1 MLKDEQSIKKKLK
14 KLVIFALKQSNM
26 ERNYRTID
34 QNDFDRNFM
43 TTLLD
48 ISLPQGNE
56 RPMLEKHRQQLIKDI
71 LDQQQFASVRDLTE
85 KLNASE
91 ATIRRD
97 ITKMS
102 IRGEITKIRGGAESI
117 NGEPRK
123 KHIASSAFIVD
134 RNKRSDTKRLIAKR
148 AAELCSNGDSIIVN
162 GGSSTYMMGEY
173 LAELTMNVLTNSFVL
188 AEYLSEN
195 SDIQVTLPGGEI
207 YREQGIILSS
217 YDRDSSEYFHGTMM
231 FMGTPGLGEFG
242 VMESDPLLIRSEQ
255 KLKKQTEKLVILADS
270 SKLGKR
276 SNFVFCPLAEVDIL
290 ITDSKA
296 DKELIQY
303 FEGHDIEVIIVEAVD
318 D

>member
-1 MLKDEQSIKKKLK
+1 
-14 KLVIFALKQSNM
+14 
-26 ERNYRTID
+26 
-34 QNDFDRNFM
+34 M
-43 TTLLD
+43 TNLLN
-48 ISLPQGNE
+48 ISLPKENE
-56 RPMLEKHRQQLIKDI
+56 LPMLEKHRQQLIKDI

-102 IRGEITKIRGGAESI
+102 KRGVITKIRGGAESI

-134 RNKRSDTKRLIAKR
+134 KNKRSDTKRLIAKR
-148 AAELCSNGDSIIVN
+148 AASLCTNGDSIIVN

-173 LAELTMNVLTNSFVL
+173 LAELQHMNVLTNSFVL
-188 AEYLSEN
+188 ADYLSEH

-231 FMGTPGLGEFG
+231 FMGTPGIGEFG

-270 SKLGKR
+270 SKLDKR
-276 SNFVFCPLAEVDIL
+276 SNFVFCPLSEVDIL
-290 ITDSKA
+290 ITDSMA
-296 DKELIQY
+296 DNELIKY
-303 FEGHDIEVIIVEAVD
+303 FESFDIEVIVVEAVD

>member
-1 MLKDEQSIKKKLK
+1 
-14 KLVIFALKQSNM
+14 
-26 ERNYRTID
+26 
-34 QNDFDRNFM
+34 
-43 TTLLD
+43 
-48 ISLPQGNE
+48 
-56 RPMLEKHRQQLIKDI
+56 MLEKHRQQLIKDI
-71 LDQQQFASVRDLTE
+71 LDQQQFASVPDLTK

-102 IRGEITKIRGGAESI
+102 KRGEINKIRGGAESI
-117 NGEPRK
+117 NGEPKK

-134 RNKRSDTKRLIAKR
+134 KTKRVNTKKLIAKR
-148 AAELCSNGDSIIVN
+148 AVELCENGGSIIIN

-173 LAELTMNVLTNSFVL
+173 LADFSLNILTNSFVL
-188 AEYLSEN
+188 ANYLSEH

-231 FMGTPGLGEFG
+231 FMGTPGIGEFG

-276 SNFVFCPLAEVDIL
+276 SNFVFCPLSDVDIL

-296 DKELIQY
+296 DPELIKY
-303 FEGHDIEVIIVEAVD
+303 FEKHDIEVIVVEAVGD
-318 D
+318 E

>member
-1 MLKDEQSIKKKLK
+1 
-14 KLVIFALKQSNM
+14 
-26 ERNYRTID
+26 
-34 QNDFDRNFM
+34 
-43 TTLLD
+43 
-48 ISLPQGNE
+48 
-56 RPMLEKHRQQLIKDI
+56 MLEKHRQQLIKDI
-71 LDQQQFASVRDLTE
+71 LDQQQFASVPDLTK

-102 IRGEITKIRGGAESI
+102 KRGEINKIRGGAESI
-117 NGEPRK
+117 NGEPKK

-134 RNKRSDTKRLIAKR
+134 KAKRVNTKKLIAKR
-148 AAELCSNGDSIIVN
+148 AVELCENGGSIIIN

-173 LAELTMNVLTNSFVL
+173 LANFSLNILTNSFVL
-188 AEYLSEN
+188 ANYLSEH

-231 FMGTPGLGEFG
+231 FMGTPGIGEFG

-276 SNFVFCPLAEVDIL
+276 SNFVFCPLSEVDIL

-296 DKELIQY
+296 DPELIKY
-303 FEGHDIEVIIVEAVD
+303 FEKHDIEVIVVEAVGD
-318 D
+318 E